1 MIAGTFIDGKEYRWP
16 QGPGGKMENEMKGF
30 WKYFILLVVSAL
42 ISLVGGII
50 GKTVVGY
57 ILFGVGLAAALAGL
71 VYCFIK
77 TEYFKADRRRPLILG
92 LLLSVFLVAGVL
104 LVTSSSRAAASFR
117 STAEYMQ
124 SANGTSASGTT
135 SNNGSFS
142 GNFSQGNFGGNGTYS
157 RRSESNGSTGNFGSF
172 SGTTGGYSGSS
183 RNTTGT
189 GTMGFLTGSSSS
201 SQRAGTRV
209 LDTVLGVIFLA
220 AGGIMLLIA
229 LIRFL
234 THKVDYKE
242 HRWQT
247 LLAGVLVGGLL
258 AASVTLMV
266 THTTVRAMGTFPTGE
281 MPGMAAQSTPPA
293 AEGTASASSQTAAT
307 ATAEASATTAVTPTA
322 TSTPAPT
329 ATATPETI
337 SSLVVCLDPDYQ
349 WGINVRSE
357 PSDTAKNIGTIPA
370 GGCFTLDGRSAEDE
384 GWYVM
389 ASGQNGMGSIVIN
402 ADDTQQLLW
411 VSDQNFDMSDSL
423 SEFLAELPVVE
434 ASK

>member
-1 MIAGTFIDGKEYRWP
+1 
-16 QGPGGKMENEMKGF
+16 MENGMKGF
-30 WKYFILLVVSAL
+30 WKFLILLVVSAL

-50 GKTVVGY
+50 GKTVAGY
-57 ILFGVGLAAALAGL
+57 ILFGVGLAAALAVL

-92 LLLSVFLVAGVL
+92 LLISVFLVAGVL

-124 SANGTSASGTT
+124 SANGTT
-135 SNNGSFS
+135 SSNGGFS
-142 GNFSQGNFGGNGTYS
+142 GNFSQGNFSGSGTYS
-157 RRSESNGSTGNFGSF
+157 RGSESNGSTGNFGSF
-172 SGTTGGYSGSS
+172 SGTTGGYSSS
-183 RNTTGT
+183 YRNSTGT
-189 GTMGFLTGSSSS
+189 GTMGFLTGSTSSS
-201 SQRAGTRV
+201 RRTGTRV
-209 LDTVLGVIFLA
+209 LDTVLGAIFLA

-242 HRWQT
+242 HRWKT

-266 THTTVRAMGTFPTGE
+266 THTTVRAMGTFPTG
-281 MPGMAAQSTPPA
+281 MTAQGTQSA
-293 AEGTASASSQTAAT
+293 VEGTASATQFAAAT
-307 ATAEASATTAVTPTA
+307 ATVEATATAVVTPTA
-322 TSTPAPT
+322 TATQAPT
-329 ATATPETI
+329 ATATPETV
-337 SSLVVCLDPDYQ
+337 SSLVVCLNPDYQ
-349 WGINVRSE
+349 WGINVRSG

-370 GGCFTLDGRSAEDE
+370 GGCFTLDGRSAENA

-402 ADDTQQLLW
+402 VDDTRQLLW
-411 VSDQNFDMSDSL
+411 VSDQNFDMSGSL

>member
-1 MIAGTFIDGKEYRWP
+1 
-16 QGPGGKMENEMKGF
+16 MENGMKGF
-30 WKYFILLVVSAL
+30 WKFLILLGVSAL

-50 GKTVVGY
+50 GKTVAGY
-57 ILFGVGLAAALAGL
+57 ILFGVGLAAALAVL

-77 TEYFKADRRRPLILG
+77 TEYFKADRRRPLMLG
-92 LLLSVFLVAGVL
+92 LLMSVFLVAGVL

-124 SANGTSASGTT
+124 SANGTSANGTT
-135 SNNGSFS
+135 SSNGGFS
-142 GNFSQGNFGGNGTYS
+142 GNFSQGNFSGNGTNS
-157 RRSESNGSTGNFGSF
+157 RQSGNNGSTGNFGSF
-172 SGTTGGYSGSS
+172 SGTTGGYSSSS
-183 RNTTGT
+183 RNSTGT
-189 GTMGFLTGSSSS
+189 GTMGFLTGSTSSS
-201 SQRAGTRV
+201 RQSGTRV

-242 HRWQT
+242 HRWKT

-258 AASVTLMV
+258 AASITLMA

-281 MPGMAAQSTPPA
+281 MPGMAAQGTQSA
-293 AEGTASASSQTAAT
+293 VEGTASATQSAAEAT
-307 ATAEASATTAVTPTA
+307 ATAVVTPTA
-322 TSTPAPT
+322 TATPAPT
-329 ATATPETI
+329 ATATPETV

-349 WGINVRSE
+349 WGINIRSE

-370 GGCFTLDGRSAEDE
+370 GGCFTLDGRSAENA

-402 ADDTQQLLW
+402 ADDTQLLLW

>member
-1 MIAGTFIDGKEYRWP
+1 MKNG
-16 QGPGGKMENEMKGF
+16 MKGF

-142 GNFSQGNFGGNGTYS
+142 GNFSQGNFGGNGTDS
-157 RRSESNGSTGNFGSF
+157 RQSGNNGSTGNFGSF
-172 SGTTGGYSGSS
+172 SGPTSGYSGSS

-189 GTMGFLTGSSSS
+189 
-201 SQRAGTRV
+201 GTRV

-247 LLAGVLVGGLL
+247 LLAGVLVGGLM

-281 MPGMAAQSTPPA
+281 MPGMAAQGTQSAVEGTASATQSA
-293 AEGTASASSQTAAT
+293 AEGTAEAT
-307 ATAEASATTAVTPTA
+307 ATAVVTPTA
-322 TSTPAPT
+322 TATPAPT
-329 ATATPETI
+329 ATATPETV

-349 WGINVRSE
+349 WGINIRSE

>member
-1 MIAGTFIDGKEYRWP
+1 
-16 QGPGGKMENEMKGF
+16 MENGMKGF
-30 WKYFILLVVSAL
+30 WKFLILLVVSAL

-50 GKTVVGY
+50 GKTVAGY
-57 ILFGVGLAAALAGL
+57 ILFGVGLAAALAVL

-92 LLLSVFLVAGVL
+92 LLISVFLVAGVL

-124 SANGTSASGTT
+124 SANGTT
-135 SNNGSFS
+135 SSNGGFS
-142 GNFSQGNFGGNGTYS
+142 GNFSQGNFSGSGTYS
-157 RRSESNGSTGNFGSF
+157 RGSESNGSTGNFGSF
-172 SGTTGGYSGSS
+172 SGTTGGYSSS
-183 RNTTGT
+183 YRNSTGT
-189 GTMGFLTGSSSS
+189 GTMGFLTGSTSSS
-201 SQRAGTRV
+201 RRTGTRV
-209 LDTVLGVIFLA
+209 LDTVLGAIFLA

-242 HRWQT
+242 HRWKT

-266 THTTVRAMGTFPTGE
+266 THTTVRAMGTFPTG
-281 MPGMAAQSTPPA
+281 MTAQGTQSA
-293 AEGTASASSQTAAT
+293 VEGTASATQFAAAT
-307 ATAEASATTAVTPTA
+307 ATVEATATAVVTPTA
-322 TSTPAPT
+322 TATPAPT
-329 ATATPETI
+329 ATATPETV
-337 SSLVVCLDPDYQ
+337 SSLVVCLNPDYQ
-349 WGINVRSE
+349 WGINVRSG

-370 GGCFTLDGRSAEDE
+370 GGCFTLDGRSAENA

-402 ADDTQQLLW
+402 VDDTRQLLW
-411 VSDQNFDMSDSL
+411 VSDQNFDMSGSL

>member
-1 MIAGTFIDGKEYRWP
+1 
-16 QGPGGKMENEMKGF
+16 MENGMKGF
-30 WKYFILLVVSAL
+30 WKFLILLVVSAL

-50 GKTVVGY
+50 GKTVAGY
-57 ILFGVGLAAALAGL
+57 ILFGVGLAAALAVL

-77 TEYFKADRRRPLILG
+77 TEYFKADRKRPLILG
-92 LLLSVFLVAGVL
+92 LQISVFLVAGVL

-124 SANGTSASGTT
+124 SANGTT
-135 SNNGSFS
+135 SSNGGFS
-142 GNFSQGNFGGNGTYS
+142 GNFSQGNFSGSGTYS
-157 RRSESNGSTGNFGSF
+157 RGSESNGSTGNFGSF
-172 SGTTGGYSGSS
+172 SGTTGGYSSS
-183 RNTTGT
+183 YRNSTGT
-189 GTMGFLTGSSSS
+189 GTMGFLTGSTSSS
-201 SQRAGTRV
+201 RRTGTRV
-209 LDTVLGVIFLA
+209 LDTVLGAIFLA

-242 HRWQT
+242 HRWKT

-266 THTTVRAMGTFPTGE
+266 THTTVRAMGTFPTG
-281 MPGMAAQSTPPA
+281 MTAQGTQSA
-293 AEGTASASSQTAAT
+293 VEGTASATQFAAAT
-307 ATAEASATTAVTPTA
+307 ATVEATATAVVTPTA
-322 TSTPAPT
+322 TATPAPT
-329 ATATPETI
+329 ATATPETV
-337 SSLVVCLDPDYQ
+337 SSLVVCLNPDYQ
-349 WGINVRSE
+349 WGINVRSG

-370 GGCFTLDGRSAEDE
+370 GGCFTLDGRSAESA

-402 ADDTQQLLW
+402 VDDTRQLLW
-411 VSDQNFDMSDSL
+411 VSDQNFDMSGSL

>member
-1 MIAGTFIDGKEYRWP
+1 
-16 QGPGGKMENEMKGF
+16 MENEMKGF

-135 SNNGSFS
+135 SNNGGFS
-142 GNFSQGNFGGNGTYS
+142 GNFPQGNFGGNGTDS
-157 RRSESNGSTGNFGSF
+157 RQSGNNGSTGNFGSF
-172 SGTTGGYSGSS
+172 SGPTGGYSGSS

-189 GTMGFLTGSSSS
+189 
-201 SQRAGTRV
+201 GTRV

-293 AEGTASASSQTAAT
+293 AEGTADASSQTAAT
-307 ATAEASATTAVTPTA
+307 ATAEASATAAVTPTA

-349 WGINVRSE
+349 WGINVRNE

>member
-1 MIAGTFIDGKEYRWP
+1 
-16 QGPGGKMENEMKGF
+16 MENEMKGF

-92 LLLSVFLVAGVL
+92 LLLSAFLVAGVL

-135 SNNGSFS
+135 SNNGGFS
-142 GNFSQGNFGGNGTYS
+142 GNFPQGNFGSNGTDS
-157 RRSESNGSTGNFGSF
+157 RQSGNNGSTGNFGSF
-172 SGTTGGYSGSS
+172 SGPTSGYSGSS

-189 GTMGFLTGSSSS
+189 
-201 SQRAGTRV
+201 GTRV

-220 AGGIMLLIA
+220 AGGTMLLIA

-247 LLAGVLVGGLL
+247 LLAGVLVGGLM

-281 MPGMAAQSTPPA
+281 MPGMAAQGTPPV
-293 AEGTASASSQTAAT
+293 AEGTASASSQAAAT
-307 ATAEASATTAVTPTA
+307 ATAEASATAAITPTA

-349 WGINVRSE
+349 WGVNVRSE